1 MTFKEFIIPKIQMF
15 FFLVTMILM
24 AQVIL
29 GNAIEPDRV
38 LYYKDFSSTFVIA
51 FLCMLPTVVLYS
63 KKELSINQMI
73 IRHAIQFA
81 LIETIM
87 LTLAITEIDNSS
99 EKLLSVILIAI
110 VTAVIY
116 TLAIF
121 MMWYRQRLESKKLTE
136 LLKNFQNNQ

>member
-38 LYYKDFSSTFVIA
+38 LYYKDFFSTFVIA

-110 VTAVIY
+110 ATAVIY

-136 LLKNFQNNQ
+136 LLKDFQNNQ

>member
-1 MTFKEFIIPKIQMF
+1 
-15 FFLVTMILM
+15 M
-24 AQVIL
+24 AQGSL

-87 LTLAITEIDNSS
+87 LTLAITEIDNSIFKIS
-99 EKLLSVILIAI
+99 DKKTEDNKL
-110 VTAVIY
+110 IY
-116 TLAIF
+116 EII
-121 MMWYRQRLESKKLTE
+121 K
-136 LLKNFQNNQ
+136 